1 MPSSVN
7 TEQFLRKGC
16 ESMSD
21 QNLTLLAA
29 AYPNREHAQTTIDM
43 LEKMHRAL
51 TITLKDAT
59 LVTRNE
65 DGKIEVHETDELT
78 TGKGAK
84 RGAVIGGVV
93 GLIFPPSILLTG
105 ALGGAIGGFL
115 GRLRDT
121 GIKNEEVKKLAEG
134 LAPGQAAVIALVTDD
149 TVVAAQ
155 NALSGYEGELVISSV
170 SEDVM
175 KKIYEAEAS
184 NETATGDR
192 PDFR

>member
-1 MPSSVN
+1 
-7 TEQFLRKGC
+7 
-16 ESMSD
+16 MSD
-21 QNLTLLAA
+21 QPLTLLAA
-29 AYPNREHAQTTIDM
+29 AYPDREHAQTTLDM

-59 LVTRNE
+59 LITRND

-105 ALGGAIGGFL
+105 AIGGAIGGFL
-115 GRLRDT
+115 GKLRDT
-121 GIKNEEVKKLAEG
+121 GIKNDEVEKLAEG
-134 LAPGQAAVIALVTDD
+134 LQPGQAAIVALVTND
-149 TVVAAQ
+149 TVLAAQ
-155 NALSGYEGELVISSV
+155 NALSGYKGELVMSSV
-170 SEDVM
+170 SDDVM
-175 KKIYEAEAS
+175 KKVYEAEAS